1 MCQEEELWPEL
12 HVPEKCGEP
21 AHIGRGDELRVQ
33 PGEAAG
39 DEAEGEHQLLPLH
52 QGLLGDQLQP
62 PKARDVQHNGLGQ
75 KAFNAASQFASD
87 GQQLKQQKRQ
97 QRRHQ

>member
-62 PKARDVQHNGLGQ
+62 PKTRDVQH
-75 KAFNAASQFASD
+75 D
-87 GQQLKQQKRQ
+87 
-97 QRRHQ
+97 